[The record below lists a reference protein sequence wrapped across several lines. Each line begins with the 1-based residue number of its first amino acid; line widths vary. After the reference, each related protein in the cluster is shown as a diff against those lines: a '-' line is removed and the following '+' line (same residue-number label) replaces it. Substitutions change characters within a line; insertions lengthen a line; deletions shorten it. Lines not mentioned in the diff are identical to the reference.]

1 MRQKSKDYSDQDLI
15 AGGGDETFKGA
26 SFNSLVTAG
35 FAASIDNAIDVSK
48 QEALWQG
55 CLEKA
60 PEITVIAAALCA
72 KQSAIKTMMTGSAA
86 IIVALGLGSVMIWS
100 SVQHQESPP
109 VVMEALQ
116 PLFIP
121 ESVEIYFIN
130 SNPALPEIYN
140 PHLATIELS
149 EGVAQEWCILD
160 SAQRVVAQGA
170 GAVIG
175 SGEFESMADG
185 VYQIKWTVADEDGN
199 IGYAYREFIIEK

>member
-1 MRQKSKDYSDQDLI
+1 MRQKPKDYSDQAMM
-15 AGGGDETFKGA
+15 AGEGDETFKGA

-35 FAASIDNAIDVSK
+35 FAASIDNVIDTSK

-60 PEITVIAAALCA
+60 PEITTIAAALCA
-72 KQSAIKTMMTGSAA
+72 KQSAFKTVVTGTAA
-86 IIVALGLGSVMIWS
+86 IVVALGAGFSLIWS
-100 SVQHQESPP
+100 TIQYQESSP
-109 VVMEALQ
+109 VIMEALQ

-121 ESVEIYFIN
+121 ESVEIYFVN
-130 SNPALPEIYN
+130 GNPALPEIYN
-140 PHLATIELS
+140 PHQATIELS

-160 SAQRVVAQGA
+160 SAQGVVTQGA

-175 SGEFESMADG
+175 PRAFEGLVNG